1 MPTFNM
7 VDTIGN
13 LSFLCQNIHKS
24 RKATHDLL
32 EQHVDSTDIIFI
44 QEAYF
49 STFRH
54 TTSTTSELGD
64 PVTGPVIHA
73 AWQEVHLY
81 NMHPSTQVC
90 IYVRRSLLTC
100 FCLSAHNNSFID
112 PNVLALTLA
121 DKLTHCEATV
131 ICVYNTPKTND
142 RAVKA
147 LL

>member
-1 MPTFNM
+1 MLTSNM

-32 EQHVDSTDIIFI
+32 EQHVDSADIIFI

-54 TTSTTSELGD
+54 TSSTTSELGD
-64 PVTGPVIHA
+64 PVTGLVIHA
-73 AWQEVHLY
+73 TWQEVHLHDL
-81 NMHPSTQVC
+81 HPSTQVC
-90 IYVRRSLLTC
+90 IYVRRSLLTR
-100 FCLSAHNNSFID
+100 FRLSAHNTPFAD

-121 DKLTHCEATV
+121 DKITHHKATV
-131 ICVYNTPKTND
+131 VCVYNMSK
-142 RAVKA
+142 
-147 LL
+147 